1 VNRNLSD
8 ATALLCAIVIAKNE
22 ESNIADCL
30 RSVDFAQE
38 RVVVDSASTD
48 QTVRIAESM
57 GAVVAQFDDWPG
69 FGPQK
74 NRALDLASGQWV
86 LSLDADERVSPVL
99 AQEILQVLR
108 QAQEDAEAVA
118 FAIPRL
124 TQFCGVWIRHCGW
137 TPDYVLRLFKR
148 GEARFSDDLVHE
160 KLLLNNVNIRV
171 IRLKNPLLHFSYA
184 SPEQYWRKLQQ
195 YSSAWA
201 AQKYAQG
208 KSTTMVHAALS
219 ALVAFVRSYVFRL
232 GFLDGAMGFAV
243 CTMQAQAAFGK
254 YFELY
259 YLNRQDAK

>member
-1 VNRNLSD
+1 V
-8 ATALLCAIVIAKNE
+8 AVI
-22 ESNIADCL
+22 
-30 RSVDFAQE
+30 
-38 RVVVDSASTD
+38 DSGSTD
-48 QTVRIAESM
+48 QTVQIAKSL
-57 GAVVAQFDDWPG
+57 GSVVVQFDDWPG

-74 NRALDLASGQWV
+74 NRALDVASGQWV
-86 LSLDADERVSPVL
+86 LSLDADERVSPAL
-99 AQEILQVLR
+99 AQEILSVLQ
-108 QAQEDAEAVA
+108 QAQHDVESVA

-148 GEARFSDDLVHE
+148 GEARFSYDLVHE
-160 KLLLNNVNIRV
+160 SLLLSNVNTRV
-171 IRLKNPLLHFSYA
+171 MRLKNPLLHFSYA

-208 KSTTMVHAALS
+208 KSTTMLHAALS
-219 ALVAFVRSYVFRL
+219 ALVAFVRTYIFRL

-259 YLNRQDAK
+259 YLNHQDEK